1 MEPFVQTSF
10 IVIRFTKI
18 HNKLVNTFYYVSEEF
33 IMFIDFLRNDK
44 KALFIL
50 LPLRLYLGYAWLS
63 AGLGKL
69 FGQPFNASG
78 FLKGAIAK
86 ASGDHPAVQGWWADF
101 LQHFALPH
109 ADLFSFLVQ
118 WGEILVGLGLLFGG
132 LTKTAAFFG
141 VIMNTAF
148 LLSGTVSTNPNM
160 MLLSILILVAGH
172 NAGRVGLDGFVFQK
186 LFHKNKTNC
195 PTYPTRKFAS

>member
-1 MEPFVQTSF
+1 
-10 IVIRFTKI
+10 
-18 HNKLVNTFYYVSEEF
+18 
-33 IMFIDFLRNDK
+33 MFIDFLRNDK

-50 LPLRLYLGYAWLS
+50 LPLRLYLGYTWLS

-69 FGQPFNASG
+69 FGQSFEASG
-78 FLKGAIAK
+78 FLKGAIVK

-101 LQHFALPH
+101 LQRFALPY

-118 WGEILVGLGLLFGG
+118 WGEILVGLGLLLGG
-132 LTKTAAFFG
+132 LTKTATFFG

-160 MLLSILILVAGH
+160 MLLSILILVAGS
-172 NAGRVGLDGFVFQK
+172 NAGRIGLDGIVFK
-186 LFHKNKTNC
+186 KFPRRNHDNHY
-195 PTYPTRKFAS
+195 PTYSAKKFVS